1 MAAEDEVDV
10 PALVEI
16 VKEQWRAANLRAEQL
31 QAEVDRMK
39 PVVDAARGFVAKR
52 NELHGDPSNP
62 DWWQGQDWG
71 LARATFEYEER
82 LTREGRPSAD
92 TD

>member
-1 MAAEDEVDV
+1 MADLEAEVDV
-10 PALVEI
+10 AALCDI
-16 VKEQWRAANLRAEQL
+16 VKEQWRAENLRADRL

-71 LARATFEYEER
+71 LARAIFEYEEK
-82 LTREGRPSAD
+82 LTRD
-92 TD
+92 